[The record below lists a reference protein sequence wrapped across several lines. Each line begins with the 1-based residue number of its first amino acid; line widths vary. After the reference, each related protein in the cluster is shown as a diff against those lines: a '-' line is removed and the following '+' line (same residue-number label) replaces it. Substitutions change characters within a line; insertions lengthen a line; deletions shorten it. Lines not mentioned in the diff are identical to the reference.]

1 MGGDRGY
8 TPAGFIR
15 RGMLPGLIYWAGM
28 SVLFFFALI
37 VDLVRDRLP
46 LVYHHVHVI
55 DEGSVFLLAL
65 EQAKGV
71 YGAHQ
76 LLIGGICL
84 GTALLHDTYD
94 DFRLLVRPFLR
105 RFLERLFLVL
115 KVGDPWGER

>member
-1 MGGDRGY
+1 M
-8 TPAGFIR
+8 
-15 RGMLPGLIYWAGM
+15 
-28 SVLFFFALI
+28 
-37 VDLVRDRLP
+37 
-46 LVYHHVHVI
+46 I

-76 LLIGGICL
+76 LLIGDICL

-94 DFRLLVRPFLR
+94 DFRLLVRPFLL

-115 KVGDPWGER
+115 KVGDPWGERLELRFLGAQRLEILDEIV